1 MVRFSTTFG
10 ELIRSEDMISANGSL
25 SFVVRIN
32 SIGPELT
39 CARLSQLLLRNK
51 LKNAHLLSVTFRYS
65 PFIYLQSSLCVFCL
79 ISFLL

>member
-39 CARLSQLLLRNK
+39 CARLSLLLRNK